1 MGCGALMGIH
11 PRLPA
16 VERNFGRNGLWKL
29 FRAGDNPKRRAVRL
43 TVWRIKR
50 RGETTIRATFNPLR
64 STDGFVVCPAAP
76 TPRGARAKIRS
87 DGPLPVWSPT
97 P

>member
-1 MGCGALMGIH
+1 MGIH

-43 TVWRIKR
+43 TISGVGGAGGAAEPFDWI
-50 RGETTIRATFNPLR
+50 ATVRFLPLAM
-64 STDGFVVCPAAP
+64 T
-76 TPRGARAKIRS
+76 
-87 DGPLPVWSPT
+87 
-97 P
+97 

>member
-64 STDGFVVCPAAP
+64 FNRWFRRVPGRPDAA
-76 TPRGARAKIRS
+76 RRA
-87 DGPLPVWSPT
+87 GENPE
-97 P
+97 